1 MTPLDWLVLG
11 ATTFA
16 IIAWGLWRTRG
27 SETTSSYLHGGY
39 EMRWQTIGL
48 SVMATQASA
57 ITFLSLP
64 GQAYEDGMR
73 FVQFYFGLPIAMV
86 LISKYFIPIYYKL
99 RVITAYEYLESRF
112 DLKTRQLAAALFL
125 IQRGLSTG
133 ITIYAPAII
142 LSAVL
147 GWPLEPT
154 ILAIGGIV
162 IVYTVAGGSRA
173 VSQTQKQQMIV
184 MLGGMAVAGIVILA
198 HLPKQVSLGA
208 AVDLAGAFGRMNVVS
223 FRFDVKD
230 RYNVWSGLTGGLFLS
245 LSYFGTDQSQVG
257 RYLTGRSITESRL
270 GLLFNG
276 VVKIPMQFMILFVGI
291 LVFVFYQFTAPPI
304 VFNEPLLRQVRA
316 TPQAAELARLEA
328 DWRRLQQ
335 DKRLDVDRFLSA
347 RSVGDDAARSDARL
361 ALRSDAARAE
371 VLRRSAK
378 TLIAKAVPG
387 AETKDADYVFIT
399 FVAHYLPSG
408 LVGLLVAVIIAAAL
422 GSTAS
427 ELNGLGST
435 TTIDLYR
442 RLRRTELSDA
452 HTLKASKLFTILWGL
467 LALAFALFASLL
479 DNLIQA
485 VNILGSIFYG
495 TVLGI
500 FMVAFFVRRIGG
512 TAVFWAAVLAQSA
525 VALLFAF
532 TEIGFLWYNVIGCAG
547 VMGLGWLLQSLLRTP
562 VLPGRAS
569 PT

>member
-1 MTPLDWLVLG
+1 MTALDWIVLAG
-11 ATTFA
+11 TTFA

-27 SETTSSYLHGGY
+27 AETTSSYLHGGY

-112 DLKTRQLAAALFL
+112 DLKTRQLAAVLFL
-125 IQRGLSTG
+125 VQRGLSTG

-154 ILAIGGIV
+154 IVAIGGIV
-162 IVYTVAGGSRA
+162 ILYTVAGGSKA

-184 MLGGMAVAGIVILA
+184 MLGGMAVAAVVIVM
-198 HLPKQVSLGA
+198 HLPKHVSFGA
-208 AVDLAGAFGRMNVVS
+208 AVDLAGAFGRMNIVS
-223 FRFDVKD
+223 FSFDIKD
-230 RYNVWSGLTGGLFLS
+230 RYNVWSGVTGGLFLS

-276 VVKIPMQFMILFVGI
+276 VVKIPMQFLILSVGV

-304 VFNEPLLRQVRA
+304 VFNEPLLRQVQA
-316 TPQAAELARLEA
+316 TPQAAAMTVLEA
-328 DWRRLQQ
+328 DWQRLQR
-335 DKRLDVDRFLSA
+335 DKLLDVDRFL
-347 RSVGDDAARSDARL
+347 
-361 ALRSDAARAE
+361 AARAASDKPGKDRARE
-371 VLRRSAK
+371 ALRADALRAETLRQSAK
-378 TLIAKAVPG
+378 TLIRKAVPG
-387 AETKDADYVFIT
+387 AETKDADYIFIT
-399 FVAHYLPSG
+399 FVTHYLPSG

-435 TTIDLYR
+435 TTVDLYR
-442 RLRRTELSDA
+442 RLRRSELSDA
-452 HTLKASKLFTILWGL
+452 HTLRASKLFTVLWGL
-467 LALAFALFASLL
+467 LALGFALFASLL

-485 VNILGSIFYG
+485 VIILGSIFYG

-500 FMVAFFVRRIGG
+500 FMVAFFLRRIRG
-512 TAVFWAAVLAQSA
+512 TAVFWAAVVSQAT

-532 TEIGFLWYNVIGCAG
+532 TAIGFLWYNVIGCAG
-547 VMGLGWLLQSLLRTP
+547 VMLLGWIFEQRRDPPEDRITEL
-562 VLPGRAS
+562 A
-569 PT
+569 